1 MERKL
6 KNLRIQL
13 EETIEVKETEINDL
27 KMNMEQ

>member
-13 EETIEVKETEINDL
+13 EETVEVKETEINDL
-27 KMNMEQ
+27 KMNME